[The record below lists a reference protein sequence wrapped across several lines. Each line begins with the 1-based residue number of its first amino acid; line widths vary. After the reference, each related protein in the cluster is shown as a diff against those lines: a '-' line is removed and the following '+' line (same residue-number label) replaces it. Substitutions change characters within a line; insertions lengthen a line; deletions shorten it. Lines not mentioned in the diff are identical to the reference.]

1 VRRNDSRVIAIGRHS
16 NHILGMKAH
25 KGTRSQL
32 SKTFGLAAVL
42 LALVAVSSL
51 PTGAEQL
58 KSSTVSDF
66 ERYIKSKESRG
77 NRELAD
83 GKNFLWV
90 DAQPQRERSEAY
102 ADLKRGQT
110 IVRRSDECADCTSVP
125 GGLIHDWTGIV
136 FIPGITLQQALSTLQ
151 DYDNDAKYY
160 QPQVVSS
167 KLLKRSGDDFQVL
180 LRLKQVHVVTVILDT
195 EYDIHYAHLDSAHA
209 YSRSYSTRIAE
220 VENAGEPGEHDL
232 PVGEDHGFLWRLY
245 SYWRFYQA
253 DGGVYVQCNAI
264 SLTRDIPTGLGWLI
278 RPFIENVPSES
289 LHFTLETTRTALV
302 TKFGNEEGSSQRTG
316 QRQ

>member
-1 VRRNDSRVIAIGRHS
+1 
-16 NHILGMKAH
+16 MKAH

-32 SKTFGLAAVL
+32 SKTFGLAATL

-58 KSSTVSDF
+58 KPSTVAGF
-66 ERYIKSKESRG
+66 EQYIKSKEARG
-77 NRELAD
+77 NQEVTD
-83 GKNFLWV
+83 GKNFLWI
-90 DAQPQRERSEAY
+90 DALPQKDRTEAY
-102 ADLKRGQT
+102 ADLKRGLT
-110 IVRRSDECADCTSVP
+110 IVHRSDECADCTSVP
-125 GGLIHDWTGIV
+125 GGLIHDWIGIV
-136 FIPGITLQQALSTLQ
+136 FIPGITLQQALLALQ

-167 KLLKRSGDDFQVL
+167 KLLKRSGGDFQIF
-180 LRLKQVHVVTVILDT
+180 LRIKQVHVVTVILDT
-195 EYDIHYAHLDSAHA
+195 EYDIHYAHLDSSHA

-220 VENAGEPGEHDL
+220 VENYGEPQERDL
-232 PVGEDHGFLWRLY
+232 PVGDDHGFLWQLY
-245 SYWRFYQA
+245 SYWRFYEA

-264 SLTRDIPTGLGWLI
+264 SLTRDIPTGLGWLV

-289 LHFTLETTRTALV
+289 LHFTLEATRTALIA
-302 TKFGNEEGSSQRTG
+302 KFHKEPDSSQEAR